1 MAKLVGK
8 IDGLSRR
15 QCNDLQ
21 ALSDFLTTRGE
32 LVGRQLAEN
41 MLALSLE
48 IKREVAC
55 FIDRNGQVL
64 LVSVGALNQAPVF
77 ELKKKRWQAGY
88 AGVRCVH
95 THPSG
100 TAKLSDADLSA
111 LESLHFDEMVALAQ
125 KEDDI
130 HVAVA
135 MLAPVDHALTNP
147 KVLLAEELSWQS
159 FEAMPIHNQ
168 LLSFEAELVRQK
180 TVTTDHEKERA
191 LLVMQPDARKMNEA
205 AIAEEELKELADTA
219 GLEVVCV
226 VSQALK
232 GNQHKIGSGKLDEI
246 ALMVQNEDCDV
257 VVFDQALTPS
267 YNQMLSDRLG
277 VKVID
282 KTVLILDIFAQ
293 RARSKEGKLQVE
305 LAQLNYLLPRLT
317 GMGTALSRLGGG
329 VGTRGPGE
337 TQLETDRR
345 HIRRRIHHIHQELEN
360 VKTSREL
367 QRNARL
373 KRRGLQVALVGYTN
387 AGKSTLLNKLVD
399 DNIYAADQLFATL
412 DPTTR
417 RLTLDSGEELLISDT
432 VGFIRDLPTQLIEA
446 FKATLEELH
455 YADVLLHVVDVSKD
469 GVDESVK
476 VVEDILMSLGLEH
489 KKHILVCNKIDA
501 CDELPIFAAA
511 LAYQHKCFISCK
523 TGEGIDA
530 LLALLKN
537 EASGTDVTFTLTLP
551 FDQYQGQRLAL
562 AHEHGQV
569 LEENYTENG
578 AQLKLKMPKAEA
590 SKFFYE
596 YLPAEYKDEVKW

>member
-168 LLSFEAELVRQK
+168 LLSFEVELVRQK

-191 LLVMQPDARKMNEA
+191 LRSCLRGE
-205 AIAEEELKELADTA
+205 
-219 GLEVVCV
+219 
-226 VSQALK
+226 S
-232 GNQHKIGSGKLDEI
+232 S
-246 ALMVQNEDCDV
+246 
-257 VVFDQALTPS
+257 
-267 YNQMLSDRLG
+267 
-277 VKVID
+277 
-282 KTVLILDIFAQ
+282 AQ
-293 RARSKEGKLQVE
+293 G
-305 LAQLNYLLPRLT
+305 
-317 GMGTALSRLGGG
+317 
-329 VGTRGPGE
+329 
-337 TQLETDRR
+337 
-345 HIRRRIHHIHQELEN
+345 
-360 VKTSREL
+360 
-367 QRNARL
+367 
-373 KRRGLQVALVGYTN
+373 
-387 AGKSTLLNKLVD
+387 
-399 DNIYAADQLFATL
+399 
-412 DPTTR
+412 
-417 RLTLDSGEELLISDT
+417 
-432 VGFIRDLPTQLIEA
+432 
-446 FKATLEELH
+446 
-455 YADVLLHVVDVSKD
+455 
-469 GVDESVK
+469 
-476 VVEDILMSLGLEH
+476 
-489 KKHILVCNKIDA
+489 
-501 CDELPIFAAA
+501 
-511 LAYQHKCFISCK
+511 
-523 TGEGIDA
+523 
-530 LLALLKN
+530 
-537 EASGTDVTFTLTLP
+537 
-551 FDQYQGQRLAL
+551 
-562 AHEHGQV
+562 
-569 LEENYTENG
+569 
-578 AQLKLKMPKAEA
+578 
-590 SKFFYE
+590 
-596 YLPAEYKDEVKW
+596 